1 MWQVPGDGRELV
13 VAVPD
18 AVTVRA
24 EDGRR
29 VEATDISPFISNLPF
44 GAPVTCVPRS
54 SHLLASLPDTHI
66 PWGYI
71 LIHPSC
77 LSAHWTAVDPEG

>member
-1 MWQVPGDGRELV
+1 MRVAGAEHVLRQVPGDGRELV

-44 GAPVTCVPRS
+44 GAHAPPVCHAQHTFQ
-54 SHLLASLPDTHI
+54 HH
-66 PWGYI
+66 
-71 LIHPSC
+71 C
-77 LSAHWTAVDPEG
+77 LEAATPT